1 MPVSLYQM
9 PQIFISHT
17 DRTRLFVWHIIED
30 VATLKSLLP
39 VEKTV
44 EVEKMA
50 SIVHQKQF
58 LAKQILLHRYGLTD
72 KITYL
77 PSGKPV
83 CEDNNYI
90 SISHSGE
97 YVVVAF
103 SQEPAGVDI
112 ERKNPKLQKI
122 SSRFQ
127 HPDDILP
134 DMDDKLKQWQFLW
147 TAKESVYKL
156 AGISGLSFKQDIR
169 ITTFDKKNLTATA
182 LLKNKRLIDLY
193 FYLLKPDYVLCAG
206 FYGNDKI

>member
-1 MPVSLYQM
+1 M
-9 PQIFISHT
+9 PQIFIEHT
-17 DRTRLFVWHIIED
+17 ARTRLFIWHIIED

-83 CEDNNYI
+83 CKNNNYI

-97 YVVVAF
+97 YVAVAV

-112 ERKNPKLQKI
+112 ERKNPKLHRI
-122 SSRFQ
+122 ASRFR
-127 HPDDILP
+127 HPDDVVPKDL
-134 DMDDKLKQWQFLW
+134 DTLTQLQYLW
-147 TAKESVYKL
+147 AAKESIYKL
-156 AGISGLSFKQDIR
+156 SGIPGLSFKQDIR
-169 ITTFDKKNLTATA
+169 IISFDMKNFTATA

-193 FYLLKPDYVLCAG
+193 YYLLKPDYVLCAG